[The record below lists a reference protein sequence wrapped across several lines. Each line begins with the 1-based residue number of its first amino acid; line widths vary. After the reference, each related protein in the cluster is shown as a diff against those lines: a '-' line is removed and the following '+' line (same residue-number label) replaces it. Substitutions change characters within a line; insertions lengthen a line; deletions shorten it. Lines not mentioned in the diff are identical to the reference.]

1 MPSEHRLR
9 LDDHH
14 RPETAGPEA
23 EKQDP
28 EASVHGGQA
37 DSGSLAALKNL
48 QLMTEGEDFQ
58 LERGAVS
65 EARKDSVE
73 EASEDCT
80 HTLNAKVARLET
92 PGILGRTEFMGGT
105 GARHRR
111 RYRRPT

>member
-105 GARHRR
+105 G
-111 RYRRPT
+111 TQLS